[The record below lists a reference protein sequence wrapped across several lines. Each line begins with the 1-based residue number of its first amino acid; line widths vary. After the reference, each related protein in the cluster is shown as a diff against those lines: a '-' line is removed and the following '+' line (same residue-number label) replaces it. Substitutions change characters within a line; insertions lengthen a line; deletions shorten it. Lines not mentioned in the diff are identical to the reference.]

1 LLKKNN
7 YAILI
12 LGDDMRKDL
21 ENIKEIINILK
32 NVESLNE
39 YKENNS
45 KAYEDNLYIIEQ
57 FSKLLARESINY
69 KEPELEELDKS
80 LNELSEKHEDLK
92 EFVNKVK
99 IEVQVWLFTK
109 QLVEDVTKII
119 NEPNLEKYQLEQDKE
134 YDKQI
139 GRIIDNYNYIK
150 ENTKYD
156 SLELYLA
163 TKKINELMSTHK
175 ELKGMCEELLYSNE
189 HKKVDLDELKK
200 QREQNH
206 EAQLKNDKLES
217 NLKALSV
224 EITGYYKKPGFD
236 NKKYKD
242 FSNKLADYDTELKKL
257 KDNMPEEQYN
267 RILDEFY
274 RAQGNLEA
282 LNQEMLKQIKQAEE
296 QEIRGNF
303 TL

>member
-1 LLKKNN
+1 
-7 YAILI
+7 
-12 LGDDMRKDL
+12 MRKDL

-45 KAYEDNLYIIEQ
+45 KAYEDNLYIIEE

-175 ELKGMCEELLYSNE
+175 KLKGMCEELLYSNE

>member
-1 LLKKNN
+1 
-7 YAILI
+7 
-12 LGDDMRKDL
+12 MRKDL

-156 SLELYLA
+156 SLELFLA

-267 RILDEFY
+267 RILNEFY

>member
-1 LLKKNN
+1 MK
-7 YAILI
+7 
-12 LGDDMRKDL
+12 KDL
-21 ENIKEIINILK
+21 ENIKKIINILK

-45 KAYEDNLYIIEQ
+45 KAYEDNLYIIEE

-224 EITGYYKKPGFD
+224 EITDYYKKPSFD

-242 FSNKLADYDTELKKL
+242 FSNKLADYDAELKKL

>member
-1 LLKKNN
+1 
-7 YAILI
+7 
-12 LGDDMRKDL
+12 MRKDL

-139 GRIIDNYNYIK
+139 GRIIDNYN
-150 ENTKYD
+150 
-156 SLELYLA
+156 
-163 TKKINELMSTHK
+163 
-175 ELKGMCEELLYSNE
+175 
-189 HKKVDLDELKK
+189 
-200 QREQNH
+200 
-206 EAQLKNDKLES
+206 
-217 NLKALSV
+217 
-224 EITGYYKKPGFD
+224 
-236 NKKYKD
+236 
-242 FSNKLADYDTELKKL
+242 
-257 KDNMPEEQYN
+257 
-267 RILDEFY
+267 
-274 RAQGNLEA
+274 
-282 LNQEMLKQIKQAEE
+282 
-296 QEIRGNF
+296 
-303 TL
+303 

>member
-1 LLKKNN
+1 MK
-7 YAILI
+7 
-12 LGDDMRKDL
+12 KDL
-21 ENIKEIINILK
+21 ENIKKIINILK

-45 KAYEDNLYIIEQ
+45 KAYEDNLYIIEE

-206 EAQLKNDKLES
+206 EAQLKNDKLDS

-224 EITGYYKKPGFD
+224 EITDYYKNQALIIK
-236 NKKYKD
+236 NIK
-242 FSNKLADYDTELKKL
+242 
-257 KDNMPEEQYN
+257 
-267 RILDEFY
+267 ILVI
-274 RAQGNLEA
+274 N
-282 LNQEMLKQIKQAEE
+282 
-296 QEIRGNF
+296 
-303 TL
+303 

>member
-1 LLKKNN
+1 
-7 YAILI
+7 
-12 LGDDMRKDL
+12 MRKDL

-45 KAYEDNLYIIEQ
+45 KAYEDNLYIIEE

-175 ELKGMCEELLYSNE
+175 ELKGMCEKLLYSNE

>member
-1 LLKKNN
+1 
-7 YAILI
+7 
-12 LGDDMRKDL
+12 MRKDL

-32 NVESLNE
+32 NVDSLNE

-224 EITGYYKKPGFD
+224 KITGYYKKPGFD

-242 FSNKLADYDTELKKL
+242 FSKKLADYDAELKKL

>member
-1 LLKKNN
+1 
-7 YAILI
+7 
-12 LGDDMRKDL
+12 MRKDL

-189 HKKVDLDELKK
+189 HKKVDLDELKNK
-200 QREQNH
+200 
-206 EAQLKNDKLES
+206 ES
-217 NLKALSV
+217 KIMKHN
-224 EITGYYKKPGFD
+224 
-236 NKKYKD
+236 
-242 FSNKLADYDTELKKL
+242 
-257 KDNMPEEQYN
+257 
-267 RILDEFY
+267 
-274 RAQGNLEA
+274 
-282 LNQEMLKQIKQAEE
+282 
-296 QEIRGNF
+296 
-303 TL
+303 

>member
-1 LLKKNN
+1 MKN
-7 YAILI
+7 YFIV
-12 LGDDMRKDL
+12 M
-21 ENIKEIINILK
+21 NIKSWFRWI
-32 NVESLNE
+32 
-39 YKENNS
+39 
-45 KAYEDNLYIIEQ
+45 
-57 FSKLLARESINY
+57 
-69 KEPELEELDKS
+69 
-80 LNELSEKHEDLK
+80 
-92 EFVNKVK
+92 
-99 IEVQVWLFTK
+99 
-109 QLVEDVTKII
+109 
-119 NEPNLEKYQLEQDKE
+119 
-134 YDKQI
+134 
-139 GRIIDNYNYIK
+139 
-150 ENTKYD
+150 
-156 SLELYLA
+156 
-163 TKKINELMSTHK
+163 
-175 ELKGMCEELLYSNE
+175 
-189 HKKVDLDELKK
+189 KK

-224 EITGYYKKPGFD
+224 EITDYYKKPGFD

>member
-1 LLKKNN
+1 MKVHFIG
-7 YAILI
+7 YIL
-12 LGDDMRKDL
+12 
-21 ENIKEIINILK
+21 
-32 NVESLNE
+32 
-39 YKENNS
+39 
-45 KAYEDNLYIIEQ
+45 
-57 FSKLLARESINY
+57 
-69 KEPELEELDKS
+69 
-80 LNELSEKHEDLK
+80 
-92 EFVNKVK
+92 
-99 IEVQVWLFTK
+99 
-109 QLVEDVTKII
+109 
-119 NEPNLEKYQLEQDKE
+119 
-134 YDKQI
+134 
-139 GRIIDNYNYIK
+139 
-150 ENTKYD
+150 
-156 SLELYLA
+156 
-163 TKKINELMSTHK
+163 
-175 ELKGMCEELLYSNE
+175 
-189 HKKVDLDELKK
+189 
-200 QREQNH
+200 NH

-224 EITGYYKKPGFD
+224 EITDYYKKPGFD

>member
-1 LLKKNN
+1 
-7 YAILI
+7 
-12 LGDDMRKDL
+12 MRKDL

-156 SLELYLA
+156 SLELFLA

-224 EITGYYKKPGFD
+224 EITNYYKKPGFD
-236 NKKYKD
+236 SKKYKD
-242 FSNKLADYDTELKKL
+242 FSNKLADYDAELKKL
-257 KDNMPEEQYN
+257 KDNMTEEQYN

-282 LNQEMLKQIKQAEE
+282 LNQEMLKQIKQEQE